1 LDDVAAAAKSTDA
14 VAERGAISRGHLRE
28 IELADNL
35 NFADEST
42 LGKNT
47 LGFTNFF
54 EIGLWFLVYQKR

>member
-1 LDDVAAAAKSTDA
+1 
-14 VAERGAISRGHLRE
+14 
-28 IELADNL
+28 
-35 NFADEST
+35 